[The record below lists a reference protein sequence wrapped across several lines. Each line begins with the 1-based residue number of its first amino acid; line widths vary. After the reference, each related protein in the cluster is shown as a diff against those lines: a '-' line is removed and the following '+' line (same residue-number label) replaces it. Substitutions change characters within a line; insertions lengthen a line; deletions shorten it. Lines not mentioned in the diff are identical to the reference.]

1 MSSAAR
7 AESSLLDL
15 LDDRNNS
22 NHSEDHAGSLNHIG
36 RGSQSSSGGSLLSL
50 LEEEEETESP
60 FDGLSGDNADDSD
73 NNEVN
78 NSVFASNYSWGEID
92 LSQEEQSQRKL
103 VIGEGEDAHD
113 AIDDGD
119 ADGPNPVKMPPLNY
133 QGKANSERLF
143 SAMALHL
150 HKNSWKHLKN
160 RLTRTNTMISNNLK
174 HFDSTL
180 QDHGRGRL
188 KGIVKRLLVKGG
200 VEEMT
205 VSPAGREAMLQLVVD
220 DMLSPPARKRGN
232 THQLTLE
239 SHGWMKPLLLEYFH
253 NHPDGEREGG
263 GKSNAKTSIDDV
275 SADESSD
282 EDGNAV
288 TWRGSDDTVDK
299 NYDPLLDPHFPPNI
313 NLATIDRTVDVLMR
327 AREKCLTADPL
338 YWSKKKALSSTRSRQ
353 RRRRKQAE
361 MAKKNKDTAK
371 DSTADDEND
380 SIATTTAGT
389 DKDPT
394 ADLKRSR
401 INLLRAEHE
410 EKDADTL
417 QNEARQMAELL
428 AHRLPPLTHEALLRK
443 LDEYAS
449 GTGGY
454 APQEV
459 DEDGKKKKMQKARE
473 TNIFPTVLRKTVKD
487 HLHLVAADLA
497 KFLYIGIPENICEN
511 DSASAAAEV
520 DGTRT
525 AKQVHSY
532 DDRVNGSWVE
542 WDTSKAELAE
552 LLMECQ
558 HGLAKVENLL
568 RKEVKLREQI
578 KTLETKE
585 EEEASLAAAMKN
597 ESERKKFLKKLQG
610 SLKRKGRHAVF
621 DAMLLTDKFASGSD
635 QVDAAETD
643 RTIFVDCLPI
653 DVSVEELEELYSRCG
668 PIDSVRLFNMRP
680 DLDPGPPTP
689 IERMKLKKKQRRAG
703 GNKQKED
710 RKRSPVYAKIVFKSE
725 EGYQAASRDELR
737 IFGMVIRRHP
747 ARTIPARDATTL
759 YLENVPPG
767 LYSLDVE
774 TKLSRA
780 LHPDIYIG
788 LDVGQNDYW
797 RPASCEIRFPS
808 FETALHAF
816 NEIEKIDMNSETAPI
831 DDGGDEDA
839 DAMPKPECAIH
850 WMPTPDDASFYYTRQ
865 TNFDP

>member
-15 LDDRNNS
+15 LDDRNKSTHN
-22 NHSEDHAGSLNHIG
+22 EDHAGPLNNISSSG
-36 RGSQSSSGGSLLSL
+36 QSSSGGSLLSL
-50 LEEEEETESP
+50 LEEEETESS
-60 FDGLSGDNADDSD
+60 FGLSGDNADNSDDNDS
-73 NNEVN
+73 
-78 NSVFASNYSWGEID
+78 SSAFASNYSWGEID
-92 LSQEEQSQRKL
+92 HSQEEKSQRML
-103 VIGEGEDAHD
+103 IIGEGEDAHD
-113 AIDDGD
+113 AIDEEKEAGTM
-119 ADGPNPVKMPPLNY
+119 KMPPLNY
-133 QGKANSERLF
+133 QSKANSERLF
-143 SAMALHL
+143 SSMALHL
-150 HKNSWKHLKN
+150 HRNSWKYLRN

-174 HFDSTL
+174 HFDSTM
-180 QDHGRGRL
+180 QNHGRGRL
-188 KGIVKRLLVKGG
+188 KGIVKRLLLKGG

-205 VSPAGREAMLQLVVD
+205 VSPAGREAMLNMVVD
-220 DMLSPPARKRGN
+220 DMLSPPARKRSQA
-232 THQLTLE
+232 HQLTLE
-239 SHGWMKPLLLEYFH
+239 THGWMKPLLLEYFF
-253 NHPDGEREGG
+253 NRPDGEDGS
-263 GKSNAKTSIDDV
+263 GKSSAKSQESNDGG
-275 SADESSD
+275 DEKTLD
-282 EDGNAV
+282 EDGNRV
-288 TWRGSDDTVDK
+288 TWRGSDDTIDE
-299 NYDPLLDPHFPPNI
+299 NYDPLSDPKYPPNI
-313 NLATIDRTVDVLMR
+313 NLATIDQTVDVLMR
-327 AREKCLTADPL
+327 TREKCLTTDPL
-338 YWSKKKALSSTRSRQ
+338 FWSKKKALSSTRSRQ
-353 RRRRKQAE
+353 RRQKKQAE
-361 MAKKNKDTAK
+361 LAKKEKEETAKGANANEADATAPATPDTA
-371 DSTADDEND
+371 D
-380 SIATTTAGT
+380 
-389 DKDPT
+389 DPT

-410 EKDADTL
+410 EKDADIL
-417 QNEARQMAELL
+417 QDEARQMAELL
-428 AHRLPPLTHEALLRK
+428 AHRLPPLAHAALLRK

-449 GTGGY
+449 GTDGY
-454 APQEV
+454 APQEI
-459 DEDGKKKKMQKARE
+459 DEDGKKKKRQKARE
-473 TNIFPTVLRKTVKD
+473 TNIFLTLLQKTVKD

-497 KFLYIGIPENICEN
+497 KFLYIGIPENIHEN
-511 DSASAAAEV
+511 DSASATAEV

-542 WDTSKAELAE
+542 WDSSKAELAE

-568 RKEVKLREQI
+568 RKEVKLRKQI
-578 KTLETKE
+578 KALETKE

-597 ESERKKFLKKLQG
+597 ETERKKFLKKLQR

-621 DAMLLTDKFASGSD
+621 DAMLLTDKFASGSEH
-635 QVDAAETD
+635 VDAAETD

-703 GNKQKED
+703 GNKQKEE
-710 RKRSPVYAKIVFKSE
+710 RKRSPVYAKIVFKTE
-725 EGYQAASRDELR
+725 EGYKAASRDELR

-747 ARTIPARDATTL
+747 ARTLPAKDATTL
-759 YLENVPPG
+759 YLENAPPG
-767 LYSLDVE
+767 LYALDVE

-831 DDGGDEDA
+831 EDGNDEGA
-839 DAMPKPECAIH
+839 DTMPDPECAIH

>member
-15 LDDRNNS
+15 LDDRNNDS
-22 NHSEDHAGSLNHIG
+22 IEDHAGPLHSIG
-36 RGSQSSSGGSLLSL
+36 SSGQSSSGGSLLSL
-50 LEEEEETESP
+50 LEEEEETGSL
-60 FDGLSGDNADDSD
+60 FDGVSGDNADDSGGD
-73 NNEVN
+73 NDNDSN
-78 NSVFASNYSWGEID
+78 DSVSASNYSWGEID

-103 VIGEGEDAHD
+103 IIGEGEDAHG
-113 AIDDGD
+113 ALD
-119 ADGPNPVKMPPLNY
+119 ADADSNPIKMPPLNY
-133 QGKANSERLF
+133 QSKANSERLF

-150 HKNSWKHLKN
+150 HKNSWKYLKN

-174 HFDSTL
+174 HFDSTM
-180 QDHGRGRL
+180 QNHGRGRL
-188 KGIVKRLLVKGG
+188 KGIVKRLLIKGG

-205 VSPAGREAMLQLVVD
+205 VSPAGREAMLHMVVD

-253 NHPDGEREGG
+253 NNPDGEKEGVN
-263 GKSNAKTSIDDV
+263 GKSSGSVDGGDGETLDKV
-275 SADESSD
+275 
-282 EDGNAV
+282 GNAV
-288 TWRGSDDTVDK
+288 TWRGPDDTVDE
-299 NYDPLLDPHFPPNI
+299 NYDPLSDPHFPPNI
-313 NLATIDRTVDVLMR
+313 NLATIDRTIDVLMR
-327 AREKCLTADPL
+327 TREKCLTADPL

-361 MAKKNKDTAK
+361 MAKKEKEVAK
-371 DSTADDEND
+371 QTNANDD
-380 SIATTTAGT
+380 T
-389 DKDPT
+389 DKSTTSIPDRDEDPT

-428 AHRLPPLTHEALLRK
+428 AHRLPPLAHEALLRK
-443 LDEYAS
+443 LEEYAS

-459 DEDGKKKKMQKARE
+459 DEDGKKKKRQKAPE
-473 TNIFPTVLRKTVKD
+473 TNIFLTVLRKTAKD

-497 KFLYIGIPENICEN
+497 KFLYIGIPENIHEN
-511 DSASAAAEV
+511 DSESAAAEV

-568 RKEVKLREQI
+568 RKEVKLRKQI
-578 KTLETKE
+578 MALESKE

-597 ESERKKFLKKLQG
+597 ETERKKFLKKLQG

-635 QVDAAETD
+635 HADAAETD
-643 RTIFVDCLPI
+643 RTIFIDCLPI

-725 EGYQAASRDELR
+725 EGYKAASRDELR

-747 ARTIPARDATTL
+747 ARTIRAKDATTL

-780 LHPDIYIG
+780 LHPDVYIG

-816 NEIEKIDMNSETAPI
+816 NQIEKIDMNSETAPF
-831 DDGGDEDA
+831 DVGGDKDA
-839 DAMPKPECAIH
+839 DTMPEPECAIH